1 MRKIIIG
8 VLFFIII
15 AYFGIG
21 YYVYGESVAV
31 PCAVVESEKENRPDN
46 FSLGEKADWDP
57 SEYFVQDYETV
68 LINTNDDI
76 VLNGWWMETDKN
88 APTIIGLH
96 GVTSGK
102 HSPDV
107 LLVGGMLVSEGF
119 NYLTFDFRDHGESTC
134 EDGVHSAGQKE
145 IYDVKAAIDWLTNE
159 KDIPSENIGL
169 HGSSFGAM
177 VALMTQYI
185 SDDINALS
193 IVDTPFDFATL
204 VREELVY
211 QEFPGFLFEPVN
223 HYALLFEGVDITE
236 ISPEDGVSAGR
247 NPMIIF
253 NGVKSDRVLSHHTDD
268 LISAGNKYSVSM
280 DIHRYEELS
289 HTEVMYAYP
298 DEFQNKA
305 VDFFKENL
313 NR

>member
-8 VLFFIII
+8 ILFFIII

-21 YYVYGESVAV
+21 FYVYGESVAV

-46 FSLGEKADWDP
+46 FTLGEKADWDP
-57 SEYFVQDYETV
+57 SKYFVQDYETV
-68 LINTNDDI
+68 LINTNDGV
-76 VLNGWWMETDKN
+76 VLSGWWMETDKN

>member
-8 VLFFIII
+8 VLFFVVI

-21 YYVYGESVAV
+21 FYVYGESVAV
-31 PCAVVESEKENRPDN
+31 PCSIVESEKDNRPDN

-57 SEYFVQDYETV
+57 SKYFVQDYETV
-68 LINTNDDI
+68 LINTNDDV
-76 VLNGWWMETDKN
+76 VLSGWWMETDKN
-88 APTIIGLH
+88 APTVIGLH

-119 NYLTFDFRDHGESTC
+119 NYLTFDFRDHGESIC

-145 IYDVKAAIDWLTNE
+145 IYDVNAAIDWLINE
-159 KDIPSENIGL
+159 KNIPSDKIGL

-177 VALMTQYI
+177 VALMAQYA

-204 VREELVY
+204 VREELIY
-211 QEFPGFLFEPVN
+211 QGFPAFLYEPVN
-223 HYALLFEGVDITE
+223 HYALLFEGIDITE
-236 ISPEDGVSAGR
+236 VSPEDGVSKGK

-253 NGVKSDRVLSHHTDD
+253 NGIKSDRVLSHHTDD
-268 LISAGNKYSVSM
+268 LVNAGNKYNVEM
-280 DIHRYEELS
+280 LINRYPELS
-289 HTEVMYAYP
+289 HTEVMFMYP
-298 DEFQNKA
+298 DEFLNKI
-305 VDFFKENL
+305 VPFFKEKL
-313 NR
+313 N